1 MSVIDRNYQNLE
13 DKELVVLSL
22 QDSQYFYCLMK
33 RYEEKLTNY
42 VRRFTYLS
50 DDDIADVVQD
60 SFINTYQHLN
70 DCDCNLKFSSWL
82 YRIVHNQ
89 AINFIKKNKQSLK
102 IDILDRDDEFVD
114 WLVADTD
121 IEKETITRHFND
133 YVTTILEK
141 LKPDYKEV
149 LILKFFEDK
158 DYQEISDILQ
168 KPMGTVA
175 TLLSRAKIQFK
186 EIYEKENKY
195 QR

>member
-1 MSVIDRNYQNLE
+1 MIDRNCQNLE
-13 DKELVVLSL
+13 DKELVALSIN
-22 QDSQYFYCLMK
+22 DSQYFYCLMK
-33 RYEEKLTNY
+33 RYEGKLINY

-50 DDDIADVVQD
+50 DDDIADVVQE

-89 AINFIKKNKQSLK
+89 TINFIKKNKQSLK
-102 IDILDRDDEFVD
+102 IEMMDNNDDFVD
-114 WLVADTD
+114 WLVADTN
-121 IEKETITRHFND
+121 IEKETVALHFND
-133 YVTTILEK
+133 YIKTILEK

-186 EIYEKENKY
+186 EVYEKENKY

>member
-1 MSVIDRNYQNLE
+1 MIDKNCQNL
-13 DKELVVLSL
+13 DDRELVALSIR
-22 QDSQYFYCLMK
+22 DSQYFYCLMK
-33 RYEEKLTNY
+33 RYEEKLSNY

-50 DDDIADVVQD
+50 DPDIADIIED
-60 SFINTYQHLN
+60 SFISAYQHLN

-102 IDILDRDDEFVD
+102 IDMTDSDDNFID
-114 WLVADTD
+114 WLIADTN
-121 IEKETITRHFND
+121 IEKETITSHFND
-133 YVTTILEK
+133 HVKTILDK

-175 TLLSRAKIQFK
+175 TLISRAKIQFK
-186 EIYEKENKY
+186 EVYEKENKY
-195 QR
+195 